1 MGEGAVMA
9 QRHPRRG
16 AGGAGSGGAVETRP
30 RSAGAVG
37 KTNPT
42 CGAHV
47 SARGERKGADDG
59 RRESKKKTYFCKYA
73 NDARGLAGWA
83 EWAGG
88 LGRGELGRSAGRG
101 RGRVAGPKVK
111 KKDF

>member
-1 MGEGAVMA
+1 MGGSGNGSAASEARSG
-9 QRHPRRG
+9 RRG
-16 AGGAGSGGAVETRP
+16 GAAARRISDRGRGGAVEKKKLT
-30 RSAGAVG
+30 SGVHASV
-37 KTNPT
+37 
-42 CGAHV
+42 
-47 SARGERKGADDG
+47 RGEREGADDG

-88 LGRGELGRSAGRG
+88 LGREELGRSAGRG